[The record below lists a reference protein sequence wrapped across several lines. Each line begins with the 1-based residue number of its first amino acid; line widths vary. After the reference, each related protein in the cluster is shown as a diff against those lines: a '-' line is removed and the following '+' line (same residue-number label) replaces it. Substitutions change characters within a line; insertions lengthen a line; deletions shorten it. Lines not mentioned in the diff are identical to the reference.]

1 MNNQLRKLGYGVL
14 ACLVLGFSGLTL
26 AQKDTNIGSTYKWTD
41 EYRFYELILA
51 DGVPVTVYLVNGSQ
65 VKGDLVLHTAETLI
79 LDVTLGSEG
88 DKPPVT
94 TVEQLIYKHAVTHVV
109 PEAEIGDVKR
119 EGGSGGWDISDNK
132 KE

>member
-1 MNNQLRKLGYGVL
+1 MKNQVSKLCYGVL
-14 ACLVLGFSGLTL
+14 VCLLLGFSGNSL
-26 AQKDTNIGSTYKWTD
+26 AQKDTNIGSSYKWTD

-51 DGVPVTVYLVNGSQ
+51 EGIPLTVFLVNGSQ
-65 VKGDLVLHTAETLI
+65 VKGELVLHTMETLI

-94 TVEQLIYKHAVTHVV
+94 VVEQLIYKHAITHVV

-119 EGGSGGWDISDNK
+119 EGGSGGWDIIDNQK
-132 KE
+132 K